1 MADFLT
7 DVRALRD
14 KARENLMSG
23 PVTPAYGTDVHKVVD
38 MLNTALATEII
49 CVLRYRQ
56 HHFTAKGLNSE
67 PVAAEFLE
75 HSNEE
80 QVHADQ
86 LAARIVQLGGTPVM
100 DPRDA
105 AGRAHTQ
112 YIAADGLTEMIK
124 ENLDRRTDRDRDLHG
139 NDQLDR
145 RLGPD
150 HAPGSRGHP
159 RQRGGARRRHAHIPA
174 EPVIT

>member
-80 QVHADQ
+80 QVHADE

-124 ENLDRRTDRDRDLHG
+124 ENLIAERIAIATYTEMINWIGASDPTTRRVLEG
-139 NDQLDR
+139 ILANEEE
-145 RLGPD
+145 
-150 HAPGSRGHP
+150 HADDMLTFLQNP
-159 RQRGGARRRHAHIPA
+159 
-174 EPVIT
+174 